1 MHAAIR
7 SPLAAGVALLGAGAI
22 AATPI
27 AATPPDVHISHLRV
41 TLSAQ
46 LVQIS
51 PVTAAERLLG
61 QTATDAEAQAARV
74 LTFPI
79 PRAVL
84 LNLGRVLGGGGVA
97 TANTALSPFG
107 AAATVGTAA
116 LVGTTAPALPGV
128 GGGVLGTVGGVLQDG
143 VLTATR
149 LVPATIDAVTGV
161 ILSTI
166 NAPIQIGL
174 TTFQVVLNVGAA
186 VLSLNPVTV
195 LNAAALGAIRIASVV
210 EQTTIG
216 TPALAFGAP
225 QPFNAPQPAT
235 VARVRAT
242 PSILSSILNG
252 RDEIANAISPLAAR
266 LAPGAVPST
275 AALTTATAQVQKST
289 LTPLAKKTAKKTA
302 RKASSAPTTTPTGP
316 KHARHEKHAR

>member
-7 SPLAAGVALLGAGAI
+7 SPLSAGVALLGAGAI

-27 AATPPDVHISHLRV
+27 AAPPPVVHASDLRV

-46 LVQIS
+46 QLVQIN

-61 QTATDAEAQAARV
+61 QTATDAETQAARV

-84 LNLGRVLGGGGVA
+84 LNVGRVLGGGRVA
-97 TANTALSPFG
+97 TANTALSPFV
-107 AAATVGTAA
+107 APATVGTTA
-116 LVGTTAPALPGV
+116 LVGITAPTLPGV
-128 GGGVLGTVGGVLQDG
+128 GGGVLGTVGAVLQDG

-161 ILSTI
+161 IVSTI

-174 TTFQVVLNVGAA
+174 TTVQVVLNVGAA
-186 VLSLNPVTV
+186 LLSLNPGTV

-235 VARVRAT
+235 VARVRAI

-289 LTPLAKKTAKKTA
+289 LTPLAKKTA

-316 KHARHEKHAR
+316 KHARHAK